1 MSGCPTTPLSRLN
14 GGRSCGRVT
23 HVLRTTQDT
32 CLDTEYEQLQ
42 SKLVCYASS
51 GVQSRGEGGHA
62 FALPRPL
69 ILKVLHSLLCST
81 LPTPEACSFDK
92 PTGEKKVFS
101 NHCHKIN
108 LRTKSQ
114 MTVHNLELRFKIEGS
129 QNLEPWGQM
138 SRLHPQILQVS
149 PKMGSHS

>member
-1 MSGCPTTPLSRLN
+1 M
-14 GGRSCGRVT
+14 
-23 HVLRTTQDT
+23 LRTTQDT
-32 CLDTEYEQLQ
+32 CLDTEYERLQ

-92 PTGEKKVFS
+92 PTGEKKCLAILSQDKSEDKKS
-101 NHCHKIN
+101 NDCTQSGVEI
-108 LRTKSQ
+108 
-114 MTVHNLELRFKIEGS
+114 
-129 QNLEPWGQM
+129 QN
-138 SRLHPQILQVS
+138 
-149 PKMGSHS
+149 